1 MISRDNDSTP
11 GDEKAMMSKL
21 KGFQKKGRC
30 YRCGKYEHYKQDC
43 KMTVGAQFD
52 GSKDSRDKSE
62 NHKAKI
68 TTEELSEGEALITVH
83 ALTVGGVSAAWVVD
97 SGATSHMCYHRD
109 SFIDYEDLQRPEKVT
124 LGDGRNLEAVG
135 RGTVSLVLKSLGS
148 EAKPWKLYDTLHVP
162 DLSFNL
168 VSVSKVTEAGL
179 VVKFLGKECQFINSQ
194 KQVIVRASACI
205 SWIVGLESRGMQL
218 RWQSTFGI
226 RGMDT

>member
-1 MISRDNDSTP
+1 MLLS
-11 GDEKAMMSKL
+11 
-21 KGFQKKGRC
+21 
-30 YRCGKYEHYKQDC
+30 
-43 KMTVGAQFD
+43 VGPVL
-52 GSKDSRDKSE
+52 SVNWSRDKSE
-62 NHKAKI
+62 SHQAKI
-68 TTEELSEGEALITVH
+68 ITEELSEGEALITGH

-135 RGTVSLVLKSLGS
+135 RGTVSLVLKSPGS
-148 EAKPWKLYDTLHVP
+148 EAKPRKLYDTLHVP

-168 VSVSKVTEAGL
+168 VSVSKVTEAGR
-179 VVKFLGKECQFINSQ
+179 VVKFLEKECQFINSQ
-194 KQVIVRASACI
+194 KQVIEDMEVCI

-218 RWQSTFGI
+218 RCQSPFGI